1 MINAAWLIKRKVFKF
16 IIVYFNMKKRALF
29 ILILL
34 SALFSFYVSAGQNE
48 TMTVEANIFAEEIY
62 QDIISIEVPDYIFLG
77 NVSKGEETDKA
88 KIYVNNT
95 GNVNVT
101 ITPQLKDLSDEIFR
115 NLYFQNRQT
124 GNNSAIRR
132 IGNYNFNIEKPSAGG
147 KRSEYFYMWLDL
159 TDFEESIIENRMGER
174 AEITFI
180 ALPQN

>member
-77 NVSKGEETDKA
+77 NVSKGEETEKA

-101 ITPQLKDLSDEIFR
+101 ITPQLKDLSD
-115 NLYFQNRQT
+115 
-124 GNNSAIRR
+124 
-132 IGNYNFNIEKPSAGG
+132 
-147 KRSEYFYMWLDL
+147 
-159 TDFEESIIENRMGER
+159 
-174 AEITFI
+174 
-180 ALPQN
+180 